1 MLAAALLGA
10 ASSLLVPPGV
20 SLPSRPAR
28 PSSRP
33 QRAPA
38 PTCCICIN
46 CKLVDRCKLYHWV
59 EEMHEQPHLTME
71 PDFDPSKPE
80 VQVFI
85 RNEEEPTPLYEEEAE
100 EERAAAGPTMS
111 QAPEPPLPPPPADG
125 RPVLTTEFDV
135 FGCASFVEDDGRWIR
150 LMPDAEYIPT

>member
-1 MLAAALLGA
+1 
-10 ASSLLVPPGV
+10 
-20 SLPSRPAR
+20 
-28 PSSRP
+28 
-33 QRAPA
+33 
-38 PTCCICIN
+38 
-46 CKLVDRCKLYHWV
+46 
-59 EEMHEQPHLTME
+59 MHEQPHLTME

-85 RNEEEPTPLYEEEAE
+85 RNEEEATPLYEEEAE
-100 EERAAAGPTMS
+100 DERAAAAPTMS
-111 QAPEPPLPPPPADG
+111 QAAPEPPPPPPPADG